1 MLTPASVHTDVAEV
15 LHLDEVPADR
25 NLFEI
30 GLDSIRLITLLERW
44 RAVGAEVTFLE
55 LAERPTLDDW
65 LPLLTTRTG
74 TVSDAA

>member
-1 MLTPASVHTDVAEV
+1 MRADVAEV
-15 LHLDEVPADR
+15 LHLDEVPADQ

-30 GLDSIRLITLLERW
+30 GLDSIRLMTLLERW

-55 LAERPTLDDW
+55 LAERPTLDGW

-74 TVSDAA
+74 TVPDAA